1 MAELWA
7 HLERIRLFLEEL
19 TSYTGVVFRLC
30 WGSFE
35 FFSNYPSIKMSFY
48 WGKKKFDSGINFVV
62 RN

>member
-19 TSYTGVVFRLC
+19 TSYTGVVFRLY

-35 FFSNYPSIKMSFY
+35 FSSNYPSIKMSFY
-48 WGKKKFDSGINFVV
+48 WGKKKN
-62 RN
+62 